1 MNILI
6 TGGAGFIGSNF
17 LRHMLE
23 RYPNYRVINL
33 DKLTFGGSLENI
45 RDMED
50 NPNHIFIKG
59 DICDKGLVEE
69 IFKEYRPDGV
79 IHFAAQSHVDRS
91 ILEPEEFLNTNILG
105 TFTLIDAARKG
116 WHRDKDRRRVFLNVS
131 TDEVYGSI
139 EEGSFKEDSTYA
151 PNSPYSA
158 SKAGADHLVRA
169 YYKTYGLPAITTHT
183 TNNFGPYQMPEK
195 LIPLVILNAVEGK
208 ELPIYGDGRNVRDWL
223 YVLDHCTAIDAVFHR
238 GRIGQVYNIG
248 ANNEWPNIEIVKLV
262 CSILDELLPDS
273 PHRPH
278 EGLIRFV
285 KDRPAHDRRYSIDPS
300 KMMTELDWRPAN
312 RFEDALRDTVRWY
325 LRNRTWCDRV
335 RGEEYQKYYERN
347 YSGR

>member
-17 LRHMLE
+17 VRYMLGK
-23 RYPNYRVINL
+23 YPDYKIINL

-45 RDMED
+45 KDLLD
-50 NPNHIFIKG
+50 NPNHLFIKG
-59 DICDKGLVEE
+59 DICDKGLVKE
-69 IFKEYRPDGV
+69 IFAEYTPDGV

-91 ILEPEEFLNTNILG
+91 ILEPEEFLQTNILG
-105 TFTLIDAARKG
+105 TFTLIDAARGFWQKEG
-116 WHRDKDRRRVFLNVS
+116 SERRVFLNVS

-139 EEGSFKEDSTYA
+139 EKGSFREDSTYA

-208 ELPIYGDGRNVRDWL
+208 ELPIYGDGKNVRDWL
-223 YVLDHCTAIDAVFHR
+223 YVVDHCTALDVVFHR
-238 GRIGQVYNIG
+238 GRIGETYNIG
-248 ANNEWPNIEIVKLV
+248 AQNEWQNIELV
-262 CSILDELLPDS
+262 RLICSILDELLPDS

-285 KDRPAHDRRYSIDPS
+285 KDRPAHDRRYSIDPA
-300 KMMTELDWRPAN
+300 KIMAELGWKPSH
-312 RFEDALRDTVRWY
+312 RFEDALRATVRWY
-325 LRNRTWCDRV
+325 LDNRSWCDAV
-335 RGEEYQKYYERN
+335 RDEEYQKYYEKN